1 MNDNEIMNDGEINH
15 VIKKITERYKT
26 VNDKTN
32 ETYKN
37 EETFIKVL
45 VPDYLND
52 PIFVRYKTDFIS
64 LVKDCYVK
72 LLEKSEKVNTQNLP
86 AGIPVSSQENI
97 NNKFEQMNI
106 NSNNIQVAT
115 SKLYYD
121 ESTKEMNFYINSVV
135 RNGSI
140 SRISLPISIFKELVI
155 DTIFTWICSL
165 LNQKFQKGFFDNN
178 FNVTNNDKLWGN
190 LINEMYVIIIKYDD
204 EEFGIL
210 KRIMALSQYSI
221 PNENNNSVSRG
232 GTRKRKRKMNT
243 KKKQRKIQEI
253 KDIKDINEN
262 KKR

>member
-1 MNDNEIMNDGEINH
+1 MNDNEIMNDDEINN
-15 VIKKITERYKT
+15 VIEKITERYKK
-26 VNDKTN
+26 VNDITN

-37 EETFIKVL
+37 EETFIKVS

-72 LLEKSEKVNTQNLP
+72 LLENSEKVNTQNLP

-106 NSNNIQVAT
+106 NSNKIQVAT

-155 DTIFTWICSL
+155 DTIFTWICRL
-165 LNQKFQKGFFDNN
+165 LNQNFQKGFFDNN
-178 FNVTNNDKLWGN
+178 LNVTDNDKLWGN
-190 LINEMYVIIIKYDD
+190 LINEMYVIITNYDD
-204 EEFGIL
+204 EESGIL
-210 KRIMALSQYSI
+210 KRITALSQYSI

-243 KKKQRKIQEI
+243 RKKTTKNSRNKRHKRK
-253 KDIKDINEN
+253 
-262 KKR
+262 